1 MARQFLQPCV
11 SLSLSRWT
19 AETILPNVNK
29 TPDPESALL
38 SGTSINKE
46 EREKRKE
53 KKPTK
58 KKPNL
63 AKQGRK
69 LQLISELSISK
80 AYFSNTLKK
89 CTIALTIYTSLFSL
103 NTFLIKIQQLICST
117 YSTHINQCVS
127 H

>member
-11 SLSLSRWT
+11 SLSRWT

-53 KKPTK
+53 TNK
-58 KKPNL
+58 KKKTQPCKTRQKITINIRAL
-63 AKQGRK
+63 NIK
-69 LQLISELSISK
+69 SI
-80 AYFSNTLKK
+80 F
-89 CTIALTIYTSLFSL
+89 
-103 NTFLIKIQQLICST
+103 Q
-117 YSTHINQCVS
+117 
-127 H
+127 